1 MVVKGEQ
8 GLGKDGVGGWGQQMQ
23 AVMYRM
29 DRQKGPTVE
38 HRELYSISYL
48 KHTGKEYEKECVFIY
63 IYTHTYIYN

>member
-38 HRELYSISYL
+38 HRELYSVFCD
-48 KHTGKEYEKECVFIY
+48 KTGRKI
-63 IYTHTYIYN
+63 I